1 MQGSGSEGD
10 MQAVFELLARSVM
23 GDIRRCPSKSDV
35 YPSALLAGQFGG
47 MTLPSALAFAAAAT
61 AGGLLWGQR
70 GGVMAHADA
79 AAEGTPSISP
89 EETSRVIVISLPGGS
104 KVEREPMPFPLSTQA
119 SPARHPPA
127 AHPFI
132 PSLPIHPTHVI
143 PRCPP
148 PAAGRSRWSL
158 PQTAPAGRSR

>member
-1 MQGSGSEGD
+1 MGQRGD

-35 YPSALLAGQFGG
+35 YPSALLAGRFGG

-79 AAEGTPSISP
+79 AAEGAPSVSP
-89 EETSRVIVISLPGGS
+89 EEPSRVIVISLPGGS
-104 KVEREPMPFPLSTQA
+104 KVGSKPPFPVLELHP
-119 SPARHPPA
+119 SPDCSPP
-127 AHPFI
+127 
-132 PSLPIHPTHVI
+132 
-143 PRCPP
+143 C
-148 PAAGRSRWSL
+148 
-158 PQTAPAGRSR
+158 